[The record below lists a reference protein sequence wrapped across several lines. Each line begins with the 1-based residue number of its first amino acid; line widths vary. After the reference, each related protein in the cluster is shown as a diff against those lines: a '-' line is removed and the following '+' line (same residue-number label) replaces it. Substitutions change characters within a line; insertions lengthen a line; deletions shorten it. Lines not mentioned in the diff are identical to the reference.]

1 MQGSHHSND
10 AIDAG
15 MGRFNIRES
24 IARRGFMVVL
34 LCPAIFLFLTNENF
48 RSLQNLS
55 NVLAQSSIVGVVSV
69 GMTIVMIAGGFD
81 LSIGATAALAG
92 LVAVIVFGHGEPIFM
107 ALGIVAAV
115 GSGIAVGL
123 VNGLLVSRVEIN
135 PLIATLAMSSIVRG
149 IVLIASE
156 GTIYRAAGDSAAITV
171 IALGRWRLF
180 PIAGLFFI
188 GAVILGW
195 LILRKMRF
203 GHYVYAIGG
212 SESAS
217 TLAGVPVKRTILLT
231 YAIMGAFAAV
241 SGVLLM
247 ARTGSALTSAGIGL
261 ELEAIT
267 AAVIG
272 GTRLGGGAGSIS
284 GTVLGVLLLGVIRN
298 GLNLNGVSPFWQPFV
313 VGCILLL
320 TVTISRGA
328 RGRGRLL
335 SRFI

>member
-156 GTIYRAAGDSAAITV
+156 GTIYPILS
-171 IALGRWRLF
+171 RLKRD
-180 PIAGLFFI
+180 GLVRTTLEESPS
-188 GAVILGW
+188 GPA
-195 LILRKMRF
+195 RK
-203 GHYVYAIGG
+203 YY
-212 SESAS
+212 E
-217 TLAGVPVKRTILLT
+217 LT
-231 YAIMGAFAAV
+231 RRG
-241 SGVLLM
+241 
-247 ARTGSALTSAGIGL
+247 
-261 ELEAIT
+261 E
-267 AAVIG
+267 
-272 GTRLGGGAGSIS
+272 
-284 GTVLGVLLLGVIRN
+284 
-298 GLNLNGVSPFWQPFV
+298 
-313 VGCILLL
+313 LLL
-320 TVTISRGA
+320 TDMNRYWETLTREVSDLRKANT
-328 RGRGRLL
+328 
-335 SRFI
+335 